1 MIVNDKTRKETV
13 YKLENIIEKVEEG
26 GYGEE
31 VEEIGGFDIPSD
43 MVEADFEGDEIYD
56 QTEAEEAEEE
66 YAPEVEPDEE
76 DEKEYIR
83 EASEIGPSIRLF

>member
-1 MIVNDKTRKETV
+1 M
-13 YKLENIIEKVEEG
+13 ENIIEKVEEG

-31 VEEIGGFDIPSD
+31 IEEIGGFNIPSD
-43 MVEADFEGDEIYD
+43 MVEADLEGDESYD
-56 QTEAEEAEEE
+56 PTEAEEAEETEEE